1 MRLSALG
8 ATALVALIVIGPTA
22 ASAQETTTTGEATTT
37 TLPVQKSVH
46 GAQTSNNHCV
56 SHLDPQ
62 LADDGVPV
70 IPVSISS
77 DAFGQPHEGKPITLS
92 NTKVT
97 LSIPASILQ
106 LGVDAGLVYDGQMIP
121 SVVKVVISGAGT
133 TQKTHTFSISATVT
147 VHVTGG
153 VAQPLSATTALPDTN
168 WTPVSINQQVDFSE
182 KSVLITSTLDLT
194 ATIGQ
199 VVTATFNCTGTNT
212 AFISLGGLAPPSTT
226 TTAPTTTT
234 TAPPVTGAT
243 VAPPVVDPGTL
254 RGRVRTPVCSW
265 PSRSGCSRRVC
276 SPSRR
281 RAGAPTWPGPAT
293 RSPDPNEVRRSG
305 AAERPPRSASRCTL
319 SRFPAACRYAPVVVA
334 LRAPTC

>member
-62 LADDGVPV
+62 LADDGIPI

-92 NTKVT
+92 NTKAT

-106 LGVDAGLVYDGQMIP
+106 LGVDAGLVFDGQMIP
-121 SVVKVVISGAGT
+121 SVVKVVIAGSHT
-133 TQKTHTFSISATVT
+133 TQKTHTFTINTTVT

-168 WTPVSINQQVDFSE
+168 WTPASINEQVDFSE
-182 KSVLITSTLDLT
+182 KSVLITSTLDLST
-194 ATIGQ
+194 TIGQ
-199 VVTATFNCTGTNT
+199 IVTATFNCTGTGT
-212 AFISLGGLAPPSTT
+212 AFISLGGLSAAVTT
-226 TTAPTTTT
+226 TTGATTTT
-234 TAPPVTGAT
+234 TAAPVTAAT
-243 VAPPVVDPGTL
+243 TPPPATNPGTL
-254 RGRVRTPVCSW
+254 PRTGSN
-265 PSRSGCSRRVC
+265 
-276 SPSRR
+276 
-281 RAGAPTWPGPAT
+281 AGLLLALAVGLLTAG
-293 RSPDPNEVRRSG
+293 
-305 AAERPPRSASRCTL
+305 L
-319 SRFPAACRYAPVVVA
+319 FA
-334 LRAPTC
+334 LRATSRRSDVARSRNS